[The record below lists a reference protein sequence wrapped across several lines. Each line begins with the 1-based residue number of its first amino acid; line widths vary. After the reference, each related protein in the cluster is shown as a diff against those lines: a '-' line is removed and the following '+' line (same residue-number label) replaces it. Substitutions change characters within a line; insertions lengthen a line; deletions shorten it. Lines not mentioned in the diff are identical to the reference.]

1 MFHTWPNSL
10 TVSEVFSQILAT
22 CNNCRTFRRVSVIS
36 WSGWCQ
42 CKALQQCETRSFL
55 GRSLEKRLGLIG
67 GPELEHLELFA
78 ELLCFPGALSF
89 LGEKLEAEQ
98 MLLRWAS
105 GCKYSL
111 PDALD
116 SVVVSCCKCAR
127 HFAPTEWCTTL
138 TSCAEWLW
146 CCYVLLVSVSCIL
159 CPRCRLWEETSSE
172 PLRSCKKWGRA
183 QDLKDIEISL
193 VTFTCFLR
201 YLHLDTLFS

>member
-89 LGEKLEAEQ
+89 QVKSWRRSRCFCG
-98 MLLRWAS
+98 
-105 GCKYSL
+105 GP
-111 PDALD
+111 PDANI
-116 SVVVSCCKCAR
+116 
-127 HFAPTEWCTTL
+127 HFRMHWTQWWFHAANVRATL
-138 TSCAEWLW
+138 HPLNDA
-146 CCYVLLVSVSCIL
+146 
-159 CPRCRLWEETSSE
+159 RLW
-172 PLRSCKKWGRA
+172 R
-183 QDLKDIEISL
+183 L
-193 VTFTCFLR
+193 VLSGFGVVMCC
-201 YLHLDTLFS
+201 